1 MDVRLVV
8 GGLLT
13 RNAVL
18 SRLLWNY
25 ADRLEEGFSRHCSLS
40 APCFIVPNWRVDQPP
55 SAPFGS
61 RLLTVQAHTSR
72 TDPRRHETLD
82 AILRLVH
89 VVLTDDHAGS
99 SVRALRVRTPVDL
112 VAGELDTV
120 VRLGIW
126 NVAPVPRRLEAGS
139 RRLLP
144 WPDCSTSV
152 VVPGAPTPGTF
163 SIN

>member
-18 SRLLWNY
+18 SRLLLNY
-25 ADRLEEGFSRHCSLS
+25 ADRLERGLGHCTVP
-40 APCFIVPNWRVDQPP
+40 APCFIVPTWSADQPP

-61 RLLTVQAHTSR
+61 RLLTVHAHMSR
-72 TDPRRHETLD
+72 SDPGCHDTLD
-82 AILRLVH
+82 AIMLLLH

-99 SVRALRVRTPVDL
+99 SITARRLSTPAD
-112 VAGELDTV
+112 VAASDLDTV
-120 VRLGIW
+120 SRLGCWDI
-126 NVAPVPRRLEAGS
+126 APVPSWGPEADQ

-144 WPDCSTSV
+144 WPDC
-152 VVPGAPTPGTF
+152 GAVLATGALTPGTV
-163 SIN
+163 NVN